1 MIFVGEN
8 LEAKIAQKSFGKVW
22 GNPGKILGTPKIC
35 LLLHL

>member
-8 LEAKIAQKSFGKVW
+8 LETKVAQKLFGQVW
-22 GNPGKILGTPKIC
+22 GNPGKILRTPKIC